1 MQPIEQPSGN
11 DTIHANIST
20 EMKQSVRDWCNRN
33 DLTEAQLIR
42 RAVQAILSGK
52 VPAQ

>member
-1 MQPIEQPSGN
+1 MQTTTHPNASQ
-11 DTIHANIST
+11 TIHANVST

-42 RAVQAILSGK
+42 RAVQAAILRQQ
-52 VPAQ
+52 P

>member
-1 MQPIEQPSGN
+1 MTQPMT

-33 DLTEAQLIR
+33 DLTESQLLR
-42 RAVQAILSGK
+42 RAIQAILSGK
-52 VPAQ
+52 VSAQ

>member
-1 MQPIEQPSGN
+1 MQTLAQPSAN
-11 DTIHANIST
+11 ETIHANIST

>member
-1 MQPIEQPSGN
+1 MQTTTHPNASQ
-11 DTIHANIST
+11 TIHANVST

-33 DLTEAQLIR
+33 DLTEAQMIR

>member
-1 MQPIEQPSGN
+1 MTQPIS
-11 DTIHANIST
+11 DTIHAIVT
-20 EMKQSVRDWCNRN
+20 PEIKQSVRDWCNRN

-42 RAVQAILSGK
+42 RAVQAILSGR

>member
-1 MQPIEQPSGN
+1 MQTTTLTNPSQ
-11 DTIHANIST
+11 TIHANISS

-33 DLTEAQLIR
+33 DLTEAQMLR
-42 RAVQAILSGK
+42 RAIQAILSGK

>member
-1 MQPIEQPSGN
+1 MQTTTHTNANQ
-11 DTIHANIST
+11 TIHANIST

-42 RAVQAILSGK
+42 RAITLILK
-52 VPAQ
+52 ERAA

>member
-1 MQPIEQPSGN
+1 MQTTTHPDSNQ
-11 DTIHANIST
+11 TIHANIST

-42 RAVQAILSGK
+42 RAIQAILRQQ
-52 VPAQ
+52 P

>member
-1 MQPIEQPSGN
+1 MHTTTHTDANQ
-11 DTIHANIST
+11 TIHANVTS

-42 RAVQAILSGK
+42 RAVQAILRQQ
-52 VPAQ
+52 P

>member
-1 MQPIEQPSGN
+1 MQPTTHPNASQ
-11 DTIHANIST
+11 TIHANVST

-42 RAVQAILSGK
+42 RAINLILK
-52 VPAQ
+52 ERAA